1 VISVVAP
8 RKVAEFNRRFTNR
21 ITGRFAARLPGFGV
35 VTHVGRTSGRPYR
48 TPVNV
53 FAVPDG
59 YLFALTY
66 GKDSDWVRNVLAAGG
81 CELQTRGRVLRLT
94 GPEIIHDPNRV
105 AVAWP
110 VRPVLGLIG
119 VDDFLKL
126 SVVGREP

>member
-1 VISVVAP
+1 MAIAVFAP
-8 RKVAEFNRRFTNR
+8 LLAILLAGILLMRFRKRWLAAFNLAVTNR

-35 VTHVGRTSGRPYR
+35 VTHVGRKSGRPYR

-81 CELQTRGRVLRLT
+81 CDLQTRGRVLRLT
-94 GPEIIHDPNRV
+94 GPEIIHDPN
-105 AVAWP
+105 
-110 VRPVLGLIG
+110 
-119 VDDFLKL
+119 
-126 SVVGREP
+126 